1 MFHGFRFLPK
11 AVFYRLLENVT
22 KMFLKI
28 NEYLTR
34 LLQLPQNQHL
44 IILQMKLLQC
54 RSVNFVKCLNI
65 TVYEVTFKNK

>member
-54 RSVNFVKCLNI
+54 WFADFVKCLNI

>member
-54 RSVNFVKCLNI
+54 RFADFVKCLNI